1 MSYYRILSRSVI
13 SVVPAGMVATLVY
26 HRPLPDP
33 LDKNDDKYN
42 GADRKAYLF
51 TSKYSLSDTAS
62 LSPSILYQISQQV
75 VVFSCVNIARF
86 VMYSFGQFKIIQD
99 DNYSNFVAKI
109 QYKPSN
115 QSIITVTN
123 HRSMFDDPFLTSS
136 LLPYKMSI
144 MSKYLRYSLCAQ
156 EFCFNSRVRLLL
168 LVPLLIAL
176 CIHIYLF
183 IYSVYAYT

>member
-1 MSYYRILSRSVI
+1 MSYYRILNRSVL
-13 SVVPAGMVATLVY
+13 SVIPAGMVATLVY

-62 LSPSILYQISQQV
+62 LSPSVLYQISQQI
-75 VVFSCVNIARF
+75 VVFGCVNIARF

-109 QYKPSN
+109 QFKPIN
-115 QSIITVTN
+115 QSIITVSN

-136 LLPYKMSI
+136 LLPYNMSI

-156 EFCFNSRVRLLL
+156 EFCFNSRVSLLAIVYLVIL
-168 LVPLLIAL
+168 LCTHL
-176 CIHIYLF
+176 Y
-183 IYSVYAYT
+183 

>member
-1 MSYYRILSRSVI
+1 MTYYRILSRSVI

-33 LDKNDDKYN
+33 LDKDDDKYN
-42 GADRKAYLF
+42 GADRKAYSF

-86 VMYSFGQFKIIQD
+86 VMYSLGRFKIIQD

-109 QYKPSN
+109 QYKPIN
-115 QSIITVTN
+115 QSIVTVSN

-136 LLPYKMSI
+136 LLPYNMSI

-156 EFCFNSRVRLLL
+156 EFCFNSRVSILAVFCVFCNTSMNTYIR
-168 LVPLLIAL
+168 
-176 CIHIYLF
+176 
-183 IYSVYAYT
+183 